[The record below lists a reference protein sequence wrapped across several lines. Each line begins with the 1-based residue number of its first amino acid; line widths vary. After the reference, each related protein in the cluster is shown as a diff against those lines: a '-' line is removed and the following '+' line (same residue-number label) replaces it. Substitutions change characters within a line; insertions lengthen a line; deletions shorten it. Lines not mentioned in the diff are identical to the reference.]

1 MNTMTDI
8 PVMPP
13 IVAHP
18 ATPQTLA
25 EAGLSLDLLIQ
36 LTLKHLH
43 FAGELTGT
51 ALTRRLGLRFSVIQ
65 PAVELLKSMQQV
77 EIVGGSL
84 LGGASFRYRITDEGR
99 RRAYMFLEHNKYVG
113 LAPVPLVQY
122 QAYMRAF
129 ARLAPHVATRDRVRR
144 AFRHLVVG
152 DTLVDQIGPA
162 VNGGK
167 SLFLYGPPGNGK
179 TVMAMAIRDLLDGEI
194 AIPHAIE
201 VEGHIIRLF
210 DPVNHEPLPPDQSG
224 DSFDAAHGLDDRW
237 VRCRRPLVT
246 VGGELTLEQMQLNPN
261 PSGFYRAPL
270 QAIANGGVLVIDD
283 FGRQLPSP
291 TALLNRWIVPLE
303 SRVDYLSL
311 ETGQMFELPFSA
323 LLVLATNL
331 RPSELIDE
339 AFLRR
344 IHAKVCVQ
352 GPTAHEYVD
361 IFRNCC
367 LERRLEFHPTLV
379 EHLFETFYR
388 RRQVALRACHPRDL
402 IDHALALVRY
412 LGEAPRLSTELLDHA
427 CAIYFV
433 DDRPVAPQI
442 V

>member
-1 MNTMTDI
+1 MSTMTDLRAV
-8 PVMPP
+8 PS
-13 IVAHP
+13 IVPHP
-18 ATPQTLA
+18 AAPMTV
-25 EAGLSLDLLIQ
+25 EDAGLPLDLIIQ

-43 FAGELTGT
+43 FAGELTGN
-51 ALTRRLGLRFSVIQ
+51 ALAERLGLRFSVVQ
-65 PAVELLKSMQQV
+65 PAVELLKSMHQV

-113 LAPVPLVQY
+113 LAPVPLAQY
-122 QAYMRAF
+122 QAYMTAF
-129 ARLAPHVATRDRVRR
+129 ARLAPHVATRERVRR

-152 DTLVDQIGPA
+152 DTIVDQIGPA
-162 VNGGK
+162 INGGK

-179 TVMAMAIRDLLDGEI
+179 TVMAMAMRNLLDGEI

-210 DPVNHEPLPPDQSG
+210 DPVNHEPLPPDESG
-224 DSFDAAHGLDDRW
+224 AGFDAGRGLDDRW
-237 VRCRRPLVT
+237 IRCRRPLVT

-270 QAIANGGVLVIDD
+270 QAVANGGVLVIDD
-283 FGRQLPSP
+283 FGRQRPSP
-291 TALLNRWIVPLE
+291 TELLNRWIVPLE

-344 IHAKVCVQ
+344 IHAKVCVH

-367 LERRLEFHPTLV
+367 AERRLAFEPELV

-388 RRQVALRACHPRDL
+388 PRKAALRACHPRDL

-412 LGEAPRLSTELLDHA
+412 LGEAPRLTPELLDHA

-433 DDRPVAPQI
+433 DDRPAVPPT